1 MDRLWLRI
9 RDGITIHMINFEQRP
24 PGPLR
29 RLVRNAAEIIPMALV
44 PGRVLPRLD
53 REVFRLTRGR
63 TTFSAWA
70 SGLPIV
76 MLTTT
81 GARTGQP
88 RTLPI
93 LGLPDGD
100 RLVVIA
106 SNFGRPQHPGWYY
119 NLRAHPLAVISWE
132 GSTFEM
138 RARELRGDERQH
150 YLDRSHQT
158 YPWWEEYHRHA
169 APRQIPVIMLE
180 PLSEPEH

>member
-1 MDRLWLRI
+1 
-9 RDGITIHMINFEQRP
+9 MINFEQRP

-29 RLVRNAAEIIPMALV
+29 RVVRKAAEIIPMALV

-53 REVFRLTRGR
+53 RGVFRLTQGR
-63 TTFSAWA
+63 TTFSAWV

-119 NLRAHPLAVISWE
+119 NLRAHPLAVIS
-132 GSTFEM
+132 
-138 RARELRGDERQH
+138 
-150 YLDRSHQT
+150 
-158 YPWWEEYHRHA
+158 
-169 APRQIPVIMLE
+169 
-180 PLSEPEH
+180 LS